1 MDVMAREDWL
11 VGRDRGSEAADRI
24 YAAASELVSRVGF
37 EAFTIETLAAEVHC
51 SPATIY
57 RHAGG
62 KAAIREAV
70 TMRTSSRIVG
80 LVCEAIKGLEGT
92 ERVVTA
98 ILVALEHIRAEP
110 LGDLMMGS
118 IRPSHEGVWL
128 TASPGVAQLAQE
140 VIGSDD
146 PLAAQWLLRVTL
158 ALWYWPA
165 EDRDTEY
172 ALVKRFVGP
181 SLS

>member
-1 MDVMAREDWL
+1 MFMTREDWL

-24 YAAASELVSRVGF
+24 YAAASELVSREGF
-37 EAFTIETLAAEVHC
+37 EALTIEALAAEVHC

-80 LVCEAIKGLEGT
+80 LVREAIKGLQGT

-98 ILVALEHIRAEP
+98 VLVALEHIRAEP
-110 LGDLMMGS
+110 LGDLAD
-118 IRPSHEGVWL
+118 WL
-128 TASPGVAQLAQE
+128 TPYERFWRGRLVALGGVLDRM
-140 VIGSDD
+140 DD
-146 PLAAQWLLRVTL
+146 DHP
-158 ALWYWPA
+158 P
-165 EDRDTEY
+165 DTKDEE
-172 ALVKRFVGP
+172 R
-181 SLS
+181 